1 MSNFVFS
8 NIGDYRLLI
17 ETDLFLSTLNLFYAM
32 LHYSAWKFSLLVL
45 FVGLVSCTNVNRPQG
60 ESTQTNKSQSVS
72 SKVITRTFPA
82 YADFTQITNI
92 GSMHIDI
99 SKGPFEITATGDSV
113 LLSNLIYDIDG
124 GCLTLSFPSEENVDV
139 NSYELSSNVRV
150 HVSMP
155 QVNILTNCGSGTI
168 NYKGTLTTDDLHI
181 GGIGTGWIHVDSI
194 ECDDFKYESTRRTDA
209 RFRHI
214 RCNEAVVI
222 AAGGAKTDITVNA
235 SRSAAFMLSGV
246 SHINAQSKAPFID
259 LISSDDA
266 KGDFHLEA
274 DSISLYS
281 NGTSVL
287 TLNGHARI
295 SRIKT
300 EKTSHV
306 NNKLRSDKEVY

>member
-1 MSNFVFS
+1 
-8 NIGDYRLLI
+8 
-17 ETDLFLSTLNLFYAM
+17 M
-32 LHYSAWKFSLLVL
+32 LHYSAWKYSLLTL
-45 FVGLVSCTNVNRPQG
+45 FVGLVSCTNVNRPQD
-60 ESTQTNKSQSVS
+60 ESTQTNGSQSTQSKS
-72 SKVITRTFPA
+72 SNVITRTFPA

-124 GCLTLSFPSEENVDV
+124 GCLTLSFPSEENVDI

-168 NYKGTLTTDDLHI
+168 NYKGTLTTDNLHI
-181 GGIGTGWIHVDSI
+181 GGIGTGWIHVDSV

-209 RFRHI
+209 RFRHV
-214 RCNEAVVI
+214 RCNEAVII
-222 AAGGAKTDITVNA
+222 AAGGAKTDITVDA

-246 SHINAQSKAPFID
+246 GQINIRSKAPFID
-259 LISSDDA
+259 LVSSDDA
-266 KGDFHLEA
+266 KGGFHLDA
-274 DSISLYS
+274 DSISVSS
-281 NGTSVL
+281 NGTSTL
-287 TLNGHARI
+287 TLEGHARI

-300 EKTSHV
+300 EKTSHI
-306 NNKLRSDKEVY
+306 NNKLRSNKEAY